1 MQPKLVWRKACASL
15 FPGRF
20 RRRRLPGLLA
30 VAGVAL
36 VVSARGQVVAEAELS
51 HPAWTTNAPVAADSD
66 RWSSFLP
73 LMKEEALARGH
84 ELPLPFGVGFVYNY
98 LQREIE
104 VTDVRVGING
114 QPMQSVNQFINLG
127 SDSRVNAAL
136 LKADAW
142 LLPFLN
148 VYGLGGYLGNR
159 STSVGEVTIGAQQ
172 FTFEVPTSLRG
183 VVAGGGLTLAAG
195 YRNFFLTTDANYTI
209 TDLGFD
215 DSFRA
220 VVVSLRTG
228 WFGKI
233 GAVPVRLWV
242 GGVFWD
248 TANTASSTVNVAGV
262 GTVQFEADQGP
273 RNPWNASVGC
283 SVVLS
288 RSWDCFV
295 DYGFNLDDVQT
306 FATGLTFRF

>member
-1 MQPKLVWRKACASL
+1 
-15 FPGRF
+15 
-20 RRRRLPGLLA
+20 
-30 VAGVAL
+30 
-36 VVSARGQVVAEAELS
+36 
-51 HPAWTTNAPVAADSD
+51 
-66 RWSSFLP
+66 
-73 LMKEEALARGH
+73 MKEEALARGH

-104 VTDVRVGING
+104 VTDVRIGING

-148 VYGLGGYLGNR
+148 VYGLGGYLDNR

-195 YRNFFLTTDANYTI
+195 YRNFFLTADANYTI

-228 WFGKI
+228 WFGKV
-233 GAVPVRLWV
+233 GAVPVRVWV

-248 TANTASSTVNVAGV
+248 TANTASSTVDVPGV

-306 FATGLTFRF
+306 LATGFTFRF

>member
-1 MQPKLVWRKACASL
+1 MGVGGAFGISAS
-15 FPGRF
+15 
-20 RRRRLPGLLA
+20 
-30 VAGVAL
+30 
-36 VVSARGQVVAEAELS
+36 GQVVPEADLP
-51 HPAWTTNAPVAADSD
+51 HPALTAAPAPGGGSE

-73 LMKEEALARGH
+73 LMQEEALARGH
-84 ELPLPFGVGFVYNY
+84 ELPFPFGVGFVYNY

-148 VYGLGGYLGNR
+148 VYGLGGYLDNR
-159 STSVGEVTIGAQQ
+159 STSVGEVTLGAQR

-195 YRNFFLTTDANYTI
+195 YRNFFLTADANYTI

-228 WFGKI
+228 WFGKV
-233 GAVPVRLWV
+233 GSVPVRLWV
-242 GGVFWD
+242 GSVFWD
-248 TANTASSTVNVAGV
+248 TANTASSTVEVPLV

-283 SVVLS
+283 SVVLN
-288 RSWDCFV
+288 RSWDCFM
-295 DYGFNLDDVQT
+295 DYGFNFDDVQT
-306 FATGLTFRF
+306 FATGFTFRF

>member
-1 MQPKLVWRKACASL
+1 MKIETSRLRNWPSACRQL
-15 FPGRF
+15 GR
-20 RRRRLPGLLA
+20 LLLLG
-30 VAGVAL
+30 VAG
-36 VVSARGQVVAEAELS
+36 SAAGQVVPEGDLPHVALTTTSSAAAESA
-51 HPAWTTNAPVAADSD
+51 

-104 VTDVRVGING
+104 VTDVRIGING
-114 QPMQSVNQFINLG
+114 QPMQSASQFINLG

-148 VYGLGGYLGNR
+148 VYGLGGYLDNR
-159 STSVGEVTIGAQQ
+159 STSVGEVTVPLPPPLGTQQ

-195 YRNFFLTTDANYTI
+195 YRNFFLTADANYTI

-228 WFGKI
+228 WFGQV
-233 GAVPVRLWV
+233 GHVPVRLWV

-248 TANTASSTVNVAGV
+248 TANTASSTVDVPGV

-306 FATGLTFRF
+306 FATGLTYRF

>member
-1 MQPKLVWRKACASL
+1 MKATISKRGREVAQ
-15 FPGRF
+15 GRF
-20 RRRRLPGLLA
+20 WWLVLLGIVGVSELSGL
-30 VAGVAL
+30 
-36 VVSARGQVVAEAELS
+36 GQVVPEADLPHS
-51 HPAWTTNAPVAADSD
+51 ALTTAPSAATESE

-114 QPMQSVNQFINLG
+114 QPMESVNQFINLG

-148 VYGLGGYLGNR
+148 VYGLAGYLDNR
-159 STSVGEVTIGAQQ
+159 STSVGEVTLGAQQ

-195 YRNFFLTTDANYTI
+195 YRNFFLTADANYTI

-220 VVVSLRTG
+220 VVVSVRTG
-228 WFGKI
+228 WFGKV
-233 GAVPVRLWV
+233 GSVPVRLWV
-242 GGVFWD
+242 GSVFWD
-248 TANTASSTVNVAGV
+248 TANTASSTVEVPGV

-283 SVVLS
+283 SVVLN

-295 DYGFNLDDVQT
+295 DYGFNLVDVQT
-306 FATGLTFRF
+306 FATGFTYRF